1 MNAPLPHSS
10 LQVLSDL
17 SLDDK
22 YTQERGR
29 AFMSGT
35 QALVRLPM
43 LQRDPRCAG
52 WPEHGRLHQSGYRG
66 SPLGGV

>member
-29 AFMSGT
+29 VYMSGI
-35 QALVRLPM
+35 QALVRLTCP
-43 LQRDPRCAG
+43 LQPY
-52 WPEHGRLHQSGYRG
+52 QSVGERSRG
-66 SPLGGV
+66 LQVN